1 MDHNKLKQLQ
11 VLKERMEQ
19 DFRSQFPDSRLW
31 FFSNEN
37 KVDGYWGTD
46 AVMFVG
52 IRPSTGKGG
61 FARPTFNAFYDLL
74 ERHGFAHAHVTDLV
88 KESMEVGYPS
98 DAQVDRNWPYFL
110 EELSI
115 VDPIVVVA
123 LGRWVFDE
131 LHKRWDRLVPLR
143 RVTHYAFRYGS
154 RSKIGQQLDE
164 EFQRL
169 RKDLGGWQGRYQ
181 P

>member
-1 MDHNKLKQLQ
+1 VADLNKQNQLEDPQ
-11 VLKERMEQ
+11 KRMKR
-19 DFRSQFPDSRLW
+19 DFGLW
-31 FFSNEN
+31 FFSSEN
-37 KVDGYWGTD
+37 DVDGYLGTD
-46 AVMFVG
+46 PIVFVG

-61 FARPTFNAFYDLL
+61 FARPIFNSFYDRLK
-74 ERHGFAHAHVTDLV
+74 RHGFAHAHVTDLV

-115 VDPIVVVA
+115 ADPIVVVA